1 MPPASGQ
8 SYGPS
13 DILTIAFSED
23 VEADALSR
31 LGLELDAIDVTL
43 LANYHNQ
50 TLTLRPPSP
59 LSTGQHELQL
69 VEVSTDGSIVTRGRW
84 IILVEQTFS
93 VSEQP
98 IISSVSGENSL
109 NASYRL
115 LDKNLDNPLDR
126 LIASGSGF
134 ARARMQQGGLSGQIN
149 ANYFMESERS
159 RSATN
164 KHLDLGEYTMSGSVQ
179 DDGTRYQVF
188 GRLLLTSPFS
198 F

>member
-1 MPPASGQ
+1 VDRETTRSYANLIWGGVSASLQ
-8 SYGPS
+8 VSHVS
-13 DILTIAFSED
+13 NNVDD
-23 VEADALSR
+23 
-31 LGLELDAIDVTL
+31 
-43 LANYHNQ
+43 LAWVP
-50 TLTLRPPSP
+50 T
-59 LSTGQHELQL
+59 
-69 VEVSTDGSIVTRGRW
+69 
-84 IILVEQTFS
+84 
-93 VSEQP
+93 
-98 IISSVSGENSL
+98 
-109 NASYRL
+109 
-115 LDKNLDNPLDR
+115 DR